1 MTGSEARRRTGGR
14 SARVRRSVLD
24 AALEII
30 VEEGAEGLSV
40 NGLAMRSGVHETSIY
55 RRWGSRENVIVDA
68 LLSASQEFLA
78 IPDTGSLQE
87 DLSAFVRSLG
97 SYLKTPLGIAL
108 LRMFASDGANPEL
121 NAGREQFWQARS
133 ALASQMIQRA
143 AERNEVSAST
153 DPQLVL
159 EALVG
164 PVYFRVLLTT
174 EEIDDEFIAGLVD
187 MLLDGLT
194 P

>member
-1 MTGSEARRRTGGR
+1 MSGSEARRRTGGR

-40 NGLAMRSGVHETSIY
+40 NGLAIRSGVHETSIY

-78 IPDTGSLQE
+78 IPDTGSLRE
-87 DLSAFVRSLG
+87 DLSAFGLSLG

-108 LRMFASDGANPEL
+108 LRMFASHGANPEL
-121 NAGREQFWQARS
+121 IAGREQFWQARS
-133 ALASQMIQRA
+133 TLASQMIQRA
-143 AERNEVSAST
+143 AERNEVSPTT

-164 PVYFRVLLTT
+164 PVFFACCSRLKRSMTSSLLASWTCS
-174 EEIDDEFIAGLVD
+174 
-187 MLLDGLT
+187 
-194 P
+194 